1 MGTAQDGP
9 VAGKACTPDAPT
21 AAAAACATQAAMKRR
36 TFVRGLM
43 ISVLATPLTAEAQP
57 AGRLF
62 RVGYLNSTAAAQPWS
77 REILS
82 PIFRRTFG

>member
-1 MGTAQDGP
+1 MDTAQDGP
-9 VAGKACTPDAPT
+9 AAAKACTPATPT
-21 AAAAACATQAAMKRR
+21 AAAAACATEASMKRR

-62 RVGYLNSTAAAQPWS
+62 RVGYLNRTAAAQPWS